1 MSYAKVYSAQTHLL
15 TPYIV
20 DIEAD
25 LSRGLHAFNIVGMPD
40 QAVEESKDRISAAIK
55 NSGFESP
62 KQQNHKIVIALAP
75 AEIKKEGA
83 GLDLGIAL
91 AYLLANEEIDF
102 DPKGKMFLGELS
114 LDGTVRPLKGVLA
127 LARIAREKGF
137 KS

>member
-1 MSYAKVYSAQTHLL
+1 MSYAKIHSAQTHLL

-25 LSRGLHAFNIVGMPD
+25 LSRGLHAFNIVGLHD

-55 NSGFESP
+55 NSGFTSP

-83 GLDLGIAL
+83 GLDLGMAI
-91 AYLLANEEIDF
+91 AYLAANEEIDF
-102 DPKGKMFLGELS
+102 DPSDALFLGELS
-114 LDGTVRPLKGVLA
+114 LDGSIRPIRGILA
-127 LARIAREKGF
+127 LPNISKKKNF
-137 KS
+137 I